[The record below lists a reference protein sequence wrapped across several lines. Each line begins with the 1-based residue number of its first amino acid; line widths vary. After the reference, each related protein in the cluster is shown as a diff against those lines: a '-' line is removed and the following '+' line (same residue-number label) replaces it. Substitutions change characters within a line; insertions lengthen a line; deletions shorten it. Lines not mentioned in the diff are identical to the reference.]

1 MTSCEP
7 KSDRKKRK
15 STHVNEI
22 PEVLVINDGNDE
34 IQSLRE
40 IKAHRVLSTDAA
52 TSTTLAANRNSN
64 VTSPV
69 TAHADALVTTV
80 NSERKAAS
88 TQTSSAIDST
98 AQKCDTVND
107 NASRTTITQHEES
120 LERIGKQIH
129 CLFHFDV
136 AKVNA
141 ALDALFMDLSA
152 AEDDDSPTS
161 SQKCETIIAVG
172 GVHALVLLV
181 EKSLTLA
188 VTKVELSGSTSTSAS
203 SIYQPIKSPWSTGS
217 SNSRLWTGRST

>member
-40 IKAHRVLSTDAA
+40 IKAQTRVLSTDAA

-80 NSERKAAS
+80 NSERKVAS

-98 AQKCDTVND
+98 AQKCDTGND
-107 NASRTTITQHEES
+107 N
-120 LERIGKQIH
+120 
-129 CLFHFDV
+129 
-136 AKVNA
+136 
-141 ALDALFMDLSA
+141 
-152 AEDDDSPTS
+152 P
-161 SQKCETIIAVG
+161 
-172 GVHALVLLV
+172 VLLLPST
-181 EKSLTLA
+181 KSRWNVSA
-188 VTKVELSGSTSTSAS
+188 NRFIASSTSMLL
-203 SIYQPIKSPWSTGS
+203 
-217 SNSRLWTGRST
+217 R